1 MGKPNESELLF
12 KADSTFVS
20 EIIKNFST
28 FEPIEKSYGT
38 LAVVAFST
46 KMAFYDAPKTAFEN
60 VTNKIAA
67 WGKQFAADARNQM
80 LAELTQTD
88 GTIYSCLKDSEGN
101 FVFSCAREDETQSVT
116 LDHMLRVTGAMQ
128 QFKDNYGEIYEET
141 QININPANGI
151 SEVTHL
157 SDGEVDAE
165 GVIVGKP
172 TLDKLDRFLDLAN
185 ASYSPQDSDHIIN
198 LPGTDHGLQ
207 DEHHTQASAV
217 LDNLNIRLTDTVA
230 DELDNWFAEAEA
242 IRLQA
247 YRWDTADKSL
257 KNLWLYGGDNT
268 LAAYDLQSVME
279 ANTDESSGSPWN
291 AIYPLPGFDTPS
303 SLPPI
308 PTESLTDYE

>member
-1 MGKPNESELLF
+1 
-12 KADSTFVS
+12 
-20 EIIKNFST
+20 
-28 FEPIEKSYGT
+28 
-38 LAVVAFST
+38 
-46 KMAFYDAPKTAFEN
+46 
-60 VTNKIAA
+60 
-67 WGKQFAADARNQM
+67 
-80 LAELTQTD
+80 
-88 GTIYSCLKDSEGN
+88 
-101 FVFSCAREDETQSVT
+101 
-116 LDHMLRVTGAMQ
+116 MQ

-247 YRWDTADKSL
+247 YRWNTADKSL

-268 LAAYDLQSVME
+268 RMRAAAAHGMRSIRCRDSIPPQAYPQSRPSPSRITSSASPMSISGSTTVPSCTAMLSIMAMTAIRNGGVME
-279 ANTDESSGSPWN
+279 ASP
-291 AIYPLPGFDTPS
+291 PLTGQAATS
-303 SLPPI
+303 TRWS
-308 PTESLTDYE
+308 